1 MMLERTEFGSGLEDS
16 GGPEQ
21 EKVRGNMMKK
31 KKKILSQAVSAVLA
45 AAAVSTTAYGAQASP
60 IDPVP
65 GAYGYFVDHYKT
77 NTSDNLSP
85 ETNAVVGLFAS
96 SFGTVW
102 QPGSSWNNGTFLNG
116 AGLAMHAQNMA
127 NSIAMTN
134 SRTPQQDLDAY
145 MTDRRNQS
153 YSALDGLGKYEEAFK
168 SLAKAETSLAY
179 EIPADAQTK
188 KYSDAGG
195 ANGNW
200 ADPDSDLGNM
210 VKLVDTVRGTYS
222 SGNPAKEAFQYMR
235 PFRWNSQVKLV
246 PALQPCVS
254 DDPMTD
260 GGFPS
265 GHTNAGYLASLALA
279 YAVPEQYQTLLT
291 NASEIG
297 NYRIIA
303 GMHSS
308 FDVMGGRIMATALA
322 AAILNDPDNAQLKAD
337 ARREAEEIL
346 LKAQTGEGLEKYAY
360 EDINR
365 QNYEDR
371 LTYFMPQTGDPT
383 KPMVVPKGAE
393 VLLETRFPYL
403 DGDQR
408 RWVLY
413 STGLPSGYTLL
424 DDTEGWG
431 RLDLYAASEGYGSF
445 DQDVT
450 VDMNADQGGFCAWDT
465 WANDIDGQG
474 SLTKNGSGTLC
485 LSGDNSFTG
494 GVHVNGGALNLASSK
509 ALGNGLVDNQAVI
522 EEQVTGPVYV
532 AGNYSQT
539 EKGELSLDINSSA
552 DAFVIGGEADLN
564 GVLNLD
570 FTDCPDPQAGTVILS
585 AGSLQ
590 GAFADL
596 NCVGLSADK
605 TVAAVGNQIVVQNK

>member
-1 MMLERTEFGSGLEDS
+1 
-16 GGPEQ
+16 
-21 EKVRGNMMKK
+21 MKK
-31 KKKILSQAVSAVLA
+31 KLLTQALSAMLAVA
-45 AAAVSTTAYGAQASP
+45 AASTTAYGAQVSP

-65 GAYGYFVDHYKT
+65 GAYGYFVDNYKT
-77 NTSDNLSP
+77 NTSDNLTP
-85 ETNAVVGLFAS
+85 ESNAVVGLFAS

-102 QPGSSWNNGTFLNG
+102 QPGNSWNNGAFLNG

-134 SRTPQQDLDAY
+134 SRTPQQELDAY

-153 YSALDGLGKYEEAFK
+153 YSALDGLGGYEDAFK
-168 SLAKAETSLAY
+168 ALAKAGTSLAY

-188 KYSDAGG
+188 KYSDKGG
-195 ANGNW
+195 ENGSW
-200 ADPDSDLGNM
+200 ADQDSVLGNM
-210 VKLVDTVRGTYS
+210 VKLVDTVRGPYS
-222 SGNPAKEAFQYMR
+222 SGNPAKAAFQYMR
-235 PFRWNSQVKLV
+235 PFRWSSQVKLV

-322 AAILNDPDNAQLKAD
+322 AAILNDPANAQLKED
-337 ARREAEEIL
+337 ARREAQEIL
-346 LKAQTGEGLEKYAY
+346 LKAQAGEGLAKYAY

-365 QNYEDR
+365 KNYEDR
-371 LTYFMPQTGDPT
+371 LTYFMPQTGDAS
-383 KPMVVPKGAE
+383 KPMTVPKGAE
-393 VLLETRFPYL
+393 VLLETRFPYM
-403 DGDQR
+403 DGEER

-424 DDTEGWG
+424 DDAEGWG
-431 RLDLYAASEGYGSF
+431 RLDLYTASEGYGSF
-445 DQDVT
+445 IQDVT
-450 VDMNADQGGFCAWDT
+450 ADMDAAKGGFNAWDT

-474 SLTKNGSGTLC
+474 SLTKNGTGTLC
-485 LSGDNSFTG
+485 LSGENSFTG

-509 ALGNGLVDNQAVI
+509 ALGNGLVDNRAVI
-522 EEQVTGPVYV
+522 EEQVLGPVYA
-532 AGNYSQT
+532 AGSYSQT
-539 EKGELSLDINSSA
+539 EDGVLSLDIDSSA
-552 DAFVIGGEADLN
+552 DTFVIAGEAELD
-564 GVLNLD
+564 GVLKLD
-570 FTDCPDPQAGTVILS
+570 FTGCPSLQAGTVILS
-585 AGSLQ
+585 AGSVE
-590 GAFADL
+590 GAFSDIQ
-596 NCVGLSADK
+596 CTGLSADK
-605 TVAAVGNQIVVQNK
+605 MVAAEGNQIVVKDR